1 MDRRTRLDRPESGM
15 IEPTLMSKRIADD
28 IENQCCEIG
37 IFILDPNFFHPGSQ
51 FLDPESNNNNKRG
64 GGKLFGLTFF

>member
-1 MDRRTRLDRPESGM
+1 M
-15 IEPTLMSKRIADD
+15 IEQALISKRIADD
-28 IENQCCEIG
+28 TEKSVLRIRNVHPRSRV
-37 IFILDPNFFHPGSQ
+37 LTFFHPGSW